1 MNNHSNFFCGIWG
14 RLGGGGLIIVTM
26 SAVTQHGHLLIADIT
41 GYTSYVATTE
51 LTHSQEIL
59 TELLECII
67 ERIKPLMTISKIEG
81 DAVFAYAPE
90 SAIPRGES
98 LLELIESTYV
108 VFRLRRDASRRRTT
122 CTCNACRNI
131 PNLDLKFITH
141 HGEYFVQ
148 NISGTRE
155 LVGSDVNLI
164 HRLTKNQLAQQ
175 TGWRAYAMFTEMGL
189 SHFSAPLEGLVE
201 QIETYEHLGEVRT
214 FSMDLHTRYKELM
227 DARRI
232 VIPPEAAH
240 FIYEADF
247 DAPPQVVWEWF
258 NDPIKRGKWMTS
270 EILPILRIRGRSG
283 AVGARNH
290 CVHGDKQVVV
300 EDILDIKPFE
310 YITVRHTPRGAKAA
324 LEITF
329 RFEPNGENKTHF
341 IMLFR
346 GFAPYMPE
354 LFKKWF
360 CRYIVRKQLFALWK
374 LSSINDLIK
383 DDRENE

>member
-1 MNNHSNFFCGIWG
+1 MND
-14 RLGGGGLIIVTM
+14 
-26 SAVTQHGHLLIADIT
+26 TQHGHLLLADIS

-67 ERIKPLMTISKIEG
+67 ECVKSLMTISKIEG

-90 SAIPRGES
+90 ADIPRGEI

-108 VFRLRRDASRRRTT
+108 AFRLRRDASHRRTT

-155 LVGSDVNLI
+155 LLGSDVNLL
-164 HRLTKNQLAQQ
+164 HRLTKNRLAEK
-175 TGWRAYAMFTEMGL
+175 TGWRAYAMFTEQGL
-189 SHFSAPLEGLVE
+189 SHFTASFEGLVE
-201 QIETYEHLGEVRT
+201 QIETYEHLGEVHT
-214 FSMDLHTRYKELM
+214 FSMDLHGRYDELM

-232 VIPPEAAH
+232 FISRGEAH
-240 FIYEADF
+240 FIFEFDY
-247 DAPPQVVWEWF
+247 DAPPAVVWDWF

-310 YITVRHTPRGAKAA
+310 YVTVRHTPQRAKSA

-329 RFEPNGENKTHF
+329 RFDPVSENKTRF
-341 IMLFR
+341 TMLCK
-346 GFAPYMPE
+346 GVVPYMPE
-354 LFKKWF
+354 WLKKQF
-360 CRYIVRKQLFALWK
+360 CRFIVRTQLFSLWK
-374 LSSINDLIK
+374 LESINDLIK
-383 DDRENE
+383 NHQEGE

>member
-1 MNNHSNFFCGIWG
+1 M
-14 RLGGGGLIIVTM
+14 TET
-26 SAVTQHGHLLIADIT
+26 ATQHGHLLLADIT

-67 ERIKPLMTISKIEG
+67 ECIKPLMTISKIEG

-90 SAIPRGES
+90 TAIPRGES
-98 LLELIESTYV
+98 ILELIESTYV
-108 VFRLRRDASRRRTT
+108 AFRLHRDAARRRTT
-122 CTCNACRNI
+122 CSCNACRNI

-164 HRLTKNQLAQQ
+164 HRLTKNQLSQQ
-175 TGWRAYAMFTEMGL
+175 TGWRAYAMFTEQGL
-189 SHFSAPLEGLVE
+189 SHFAAPLDGLVE
-201 QIETYEHLGEVRT
+201 QVETYEHLGEVRT
-214 FSMDLHTRYKELM
+214 FSLNLHGRFDELM
-227 DARRI
+227 EARRI
-232 VIPPEAAH
+232 LIVPGEAH
-240 FIYEADF
+240 FVFEDDY
-247 DAPPQVVWEWF
+247 DAPPARVWEWF

-270 EILPILRIRGRSG
+270 EILPILRVRGRSG

-290 CVHGDKQVVV
+290 CVHGDKQIIV

-310 YITVRHTPRGAKAA
+310 YLTVRHTPQGAKVA

-329 RFEPNGENKTHF
+329 RFEPTTAERTHF
-341 IMLFR
+341 TMLFR
-346 GFAPYMPE
+346 GAVPFMPE
-354 LFKKWF
+354 WFKKRF
-360 CRYIVRKQLFALWK
+360 CRFIVRTQVLSVWK
-374 LSSINDLIK
+374 LASINDMIK
-383 DDRENE
+383 NQLEGE

>member
-1 MNNHSNFFCGIWG
+1 MNE
-14 RLGGGGLIIVTM
+14 
-26 SAVTQHGHLLIADIT
+26 TQHGHLLLADIS

-90 SAIPRGES
+90 TSIPRGET

-108 VFRLRRDASRRRTT
+108 DFCLRRDASRRRTT

-175 TGWRAYAMFTEMGL
+175 TGWRAYAMFTEQGL
-189 SHFSAPLEGLVE
+189 SHFAAPLEGLVE
-201 QIETYEHLGEVRT
+201 QTETYEHLGDVHT
-214 FSMDLHTRYKELM
+214 FSMDLHERYDELM
-227 DARRI
+227 SARCV
-232 VIPPEAAH
+232 VIMPDDAH
-240 FIYEADF
+240 FVFEDDY
-247 DAPPQVVWEWF
+247 DAPPAIVWDWF

-270 EILPILRIRGRSG
+270 EILPILRVRGRSG

-290 CVHGDKQVVV
+290 CVHGDKQVVI

-310 YITVRHTPRGAKAA
+310 YVTVRHTPRGRKEA
-324 LEITF
+324 LDVTF
-329 RFEPNGENKTHF
+329 RFDPTSNGKTHF
-341 IMLFR
+341 TMSFK
-346 GFAPYMPE
+346 GVMPYMPE
-354 LFKKWF
+354 WLKKQF
-360 CRYIVRKQLFALWK
+360 CRFIVRKQVLPMWK

-383 DDRENE
+383 NHQEDE